1 MPAIVLLGILM
12 GVGLTFAFFAL
23 MFFSVAFEPPPVS
36 KVQELTKEQ
45 AHAWFRRVSNNH
57 IDPADCGSPTFGELL
72 KRASLEDLREVTSRS
87 TVS

>member
-45 AHAWFRRVSNNH
+45 AHY
-57 IDPADCGSPTFGELL
+57 
-72 KRASLEDLREVTSRS
+72 VTSWQEG
-87 TVS
+87 T